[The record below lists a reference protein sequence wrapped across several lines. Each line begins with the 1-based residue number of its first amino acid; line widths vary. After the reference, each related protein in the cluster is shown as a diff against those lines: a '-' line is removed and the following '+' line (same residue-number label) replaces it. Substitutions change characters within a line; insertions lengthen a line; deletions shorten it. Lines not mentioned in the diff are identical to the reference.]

1 MKRIVT
7 VLSILACGVALIS
20 VNALAADKPAK
31 KKACGCCEATV
42 EGGKKC
48 EKCGECCKKAAAEGK
63 VCAKCHPPKKA
74 KKTT

>member
-7 VLSILACGVALIS
+7 ILSILACGAALLS

-31 KKACGCCEATV
+31 KKDCGCCEATV